1 MLVIVANAVD
11 DNWPLNSPA
20 STAPVTEMPAA
31 FTLPP
36 DTILP
41 SVEIPFVAD
50 NNPTVARPFTVNTL
64 NSPMLVIVANAVDD
78 NCPLNS
84 PASTAPVTEMPAAFT
99 LPPDTI
105 LPCVEIPFVADNNP
119 TVARPFT
126 VNTFNSPMLVI
137 VANAVDDNCPLNS
150 PASTAPVTA
159 IPAAFTLPPDTILP
173 GVEIP
178 FVADSNPTVARP
190 FTVNTLNS
198 PMLVIV
204 ANAVDD
210 NCPLNKPAST
220 APVTEMPAAFT
231 LPLTKLPTCAWPLTL
246 KLFNWPMLVIVFCAV
261 ADKVP
266 LNVPPSITPLTDKL
280 FKFPTL
286 VILANAVDDNGPLKS
301 PASTAPVTEMPA
313 AFTLPDEAR
322 LPTCAAPVT
331 VKPPDCNKLV
341 EIPFVADSNPTV
353 ARPFTVNTLNSPML
367 VIVANAVDDNC
378 PLNKPAST
386 APVTEMPAAF
396 TLPPDTILP
405 GVEIPFVADNNPTV
419 ARPFTVNT
427 LNSPMLVIVANAVDD
442 NCPLNS
448 PASTAPVTEMPAAD
462 ILPLTKLP
470 TCAWPL
476 TLKLFNWP
484 ILVIVF
490 CAVADKVPLNVPP
503 SIIPL
508 TDKLFKFPTLVILA
522 NAVDDNGPL
531 NSPASTA
538 PVTEIPAAFTLPDEA
553 RLPTCAAPV
562 TVKPPDCNKLV
573 EIPLVADNNPTVARP
588 LTVNT
593 LNCPMLVIVA
603 NAVDDN

>member
-50 NNPTVARPFTVNTL
+50 
-64 NSPMLVIVANAVDD
+64 
-78 NCPLNS
+78 
-84 PASTAPVTEMPAAFT
+84 
-99 LPPDTI
+99 
-105 LPCVEIPFVADNNP
+105 
-119 TVARPFT
+119 
-126 VNTFNSPMLVI
+126 
-137 VANAVDDNCPLNS
+137 
-150 PASTAPVTA
+150 
-159 IPAAFTLPPDTILP
+159 
-173 GVEIP
+173 
-178 FVADSNPTVARP
+178 SNPTVARP

-210 NCPLNKPAST
+210 NWPLNNPAST
-220 APVTEMPAAFT
+220 APVTEIPAAFT
-231 LPLTKLPTCAWPLTL
+231 LPPDTILP
-246 KLFNWPMLVIVFCAV
+246 
-261 ADKVP
+261 
-266 LNVPPSITPLTDKL
+266 S
-280 FKFPTL
+280 
-286 VILANAVDDNGPLKS
+286 
-301 PASTAPVTEMPA
+301 
-313 AFTLPDEAR
+313 
-322 LPTCAAPVT
+322 
-331 VKPPDCNKLV
+331 V

-353 ARPFTVNTLNSPML
+353 ARPFTVNTLNSPM
-367 VIVANAVDDNC
+367 
-378 PLNKPAST
+378 
-386 APVTEMPAAF
+386 
-396 TLPPDTILP
+396 
-405 GVEIPFVADNNPTV
+405 
-419 ARPFTVNT
+419 
-427 LNSPMLVIVANAVDD
+427 
-442 NCPLNS
+442 
-448 PASTAPVTEMPAAD
+448 
-462 ILPLTKLP
+462 
-470 TCAWPL
+470 
-476 TLKLFNWP
+476 
-484 ILVIVF
+484 
-490 CAVADKVPLNVPP
+490 
-503 SIIPL
+503 
-508 TDKLFKFPTLVILA
+508 LVILA